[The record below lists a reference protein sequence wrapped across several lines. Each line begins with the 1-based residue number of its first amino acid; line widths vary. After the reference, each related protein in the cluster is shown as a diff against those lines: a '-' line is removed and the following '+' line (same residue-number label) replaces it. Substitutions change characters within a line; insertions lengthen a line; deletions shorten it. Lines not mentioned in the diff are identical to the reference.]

1 MPGLHPAPTARSV
14 CGMSHGLLQLGT
26 TRQQLLRLLL
36 ASPGGCTVEDLC
48 LRLRVTHNAVRQHL
62 NALASR
68 GEVERVAARPTGG
81 RPQTRYAITAEG
93 RDLFPRN
100 YGTIAGALI
109 AQLAT
114 QLGDEPV
121 GQMLAD
127 LGTSVAAMQPPLQV
141 GPGDDGPAKALA
153 ERLDSLGY
161 EAGPAR
167 GENGEWEVESFNC
180 VFHAM
185 ARRNPQVCRFDLAY
199 MEAVTGKKVEHREC
213 MVRGAHS
220 CRFRIATDA
229 PEHD

>member
-1 MPGLHPAPTARSV
+1 
-14 CGMSHGLLQLGT
+14 MSHGLLQLGT
-26 TRQQLLRLLL
+26 TRQQLLRQLL

-62 NALASR
+62 NALIGA
-68 GEVERVAARPTGG
+68 GQVERVGAVATGG

-100 YGTIAGALI
+100 YGTIAGALV
-109 AQLAT
+109 ANLVEK
-114 QLGDEPV
+114 LGKEPV
-121 GQMLAD
+121 GQMLAE
-127 LGTSVAAMQPPLQV
+127 LGASVAAMQPPQQP
-141 GPGDDGPAKALA
+141 GPGDDGPTRALA
-153 ERLDSLGY
+153 ERLDGLGY

-167 GENGEWEVESFNC
+167 AADGAWEVESFNC

-220 CRFRIATDA
+220 CRFRIVERDET
-229 PEHD
+229 PG

>member
-1 MPGLHPAPTARSV
+1 
-14 CGMSHGLLQLGT
+14 MSHGLLQLGT
-26 TRQQLLRLLL
+26 TRQQLLRQLL

-62 NALASR
+62 NALIGA
-68 GEVERVAARPTGG
+68 GQVERVGAVATGG

-100 YGTIAGALI
+100 YGTIAGALV
-109 AQLAT
+109 AT
-114 QLGDEPV
+114 
-121 GQMLAD
+121 
-127 LGTSVAAMQPPLQV
+127 MQPPLQP
-141 GPGDDGPAKALA
+141 GPGDDGPTRALA
-153 ERLDSLGY
+153 ERLDGLGY

-167 GENGEWEVESFNC
+167 AADGAWEVESFNC

-199 MEAVTGKKVEHREC
+199 MDAVTGKKVEHREC

-220 CRFRIATDA
+220 CRFRIVERDET
-229 PEHD
+229 PG